1 MRDENGKMRLRP
13 ATLIAMLA
21 LFIAIGGTATAASKL
36 INGKTIKKGTVA
48 GKAFKNKTITEAKIS
63 TASLAALAGAE
74 GPRGERG
81 EKGANGDKGPIGDQ
95 GPAGLPGT
103 TTLFE
108 SGTKV
113 AQAPNVTV
121 DQVVMD
127 DLPGSRYIG
136 LAKVTAL
143 SQTAGSQVICTLEA
157 QNGGGSDEA
166 RWTNPANSTRG
177 TLWMV
182 LPTETETGQLKV
194 ECNAGTSSA
203 TFNTEL
209 TLIPAL

>member
-63 TASLAALAGAE
+63 TASLAALA
-74 GPRGERG
+74 
-81 EKGANGDKGPIGDQ
+81 
-95 GPAGLPGT
+95 GT